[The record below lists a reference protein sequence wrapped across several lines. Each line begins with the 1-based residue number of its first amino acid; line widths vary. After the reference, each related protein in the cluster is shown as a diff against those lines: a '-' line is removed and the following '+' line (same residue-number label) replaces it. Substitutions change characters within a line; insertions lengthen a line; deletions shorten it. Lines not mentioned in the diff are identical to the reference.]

1 MVLIRRSGSPVCSCA
16 QLQAGTSHFP
26 YIQNRGSFPSPSAPL
41 KGTGGGKMSIPVLR
55 LISHGA
61 LFHIASNLSAPI
73 PVLRSQRFL
82 FRICRHHQGK
92 AIGFIFVEKLRRAI
106 CARDL
111 LVTMLFSSFPKWNAV
126 LRAPLSDDPNKSVKS
141 PHIRASNSFRQQCS
155 CIAGKPLER

>member
-1 MVLIRRSGSPVCSCA
+1 
-16 QLQAGTSHFP
+16 
-26 YIQNRGSFPSPSAPL
+26 
-41 KGTGGGKMSIPVLR
+41 MSIPVLR

-73 PVLRSQRFL
+73 PVLRSQRFV

-126 LRAPLSDDPNKSVKS
+126 LRAPLSQKRRNAALSCGISAVYLFRQRHLKGTVKS
-141 PHIRASNSFRQQCS
+141 DILLMEKLPPAEQPANCEPSVAGRSWKIEARERADDVLFAPG
-155 CIAGKPLER
+155 IERR